1 MNYGNLLFDVPPTLR
16 DLIRNLEK
24 ENKKLIRAE
33 WSQKFNISCL
43 KENLL
48 PKHTYIIMNPI
59 D

>member
-48 PKHTYIIMNPI
+48 PKHTHVN
-59 D
+59 